1 MPTNGLPAQETLS
14 LLHSLNIA
22 QDKETSRA
30 NLDRIGGITALD
42 NLLSRELTAQDN
54 AACPTILNGG
64 LTSEQVN
71 LSKKRLGEN
80 KFPKSKTD
88 SFLHLLIAALSD
100 STLIILM
107 MAATVSLVIGEF
119 EKFSKLTTV
128 TLIFLKRL
136 N

>member
-1 MPTNGLPAQETLS
+1 MATNGLPAKETLS

-22 QDKETSRA
+22 QDKETSRT
-30 NLDRIGGITALD
+30 NLERLGGLIALD

-54 AACPTILNGG
+54 VACPTILNGG
-64 LTSEQVN
+64 ITSEQVT

-88 SFLHLLIAALSD
+88 SFLHLLMAALSD

-107 MAATVSLVIGEF
+107 MAATVSLIIGEF
-119 EKFSKLTTV
+119 ET
-128 TLIFLKRL
+128 FLKIDQIKNEFLRP